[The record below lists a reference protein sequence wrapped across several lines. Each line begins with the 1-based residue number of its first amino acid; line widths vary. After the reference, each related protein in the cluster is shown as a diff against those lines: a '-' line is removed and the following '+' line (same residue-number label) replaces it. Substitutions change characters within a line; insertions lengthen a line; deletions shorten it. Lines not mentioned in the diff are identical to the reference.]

1 MLGLPKGQV
10 FLVDWDKE
18 WTVLFKNE
26 KQRILELV
34 KDDNIKVHHIGST
47 SVPNLKSKPILDI
60 AVEVSDL
67 REINKYTNLLNQ
79 LGYVSLG
86 NAILPD
92 RYYFIKGNPRTH
104 QIHLYEKNN
113 KFLKDQI
120 FFRDILRTNSV
131 IKNEYEVLKL
141 KLAEANQNNKHK
153 YADMKTEFITS
164 VLESFEELK

>member
-113 KFLKDQI
+113 QFLKDQI
-120 FFRDILRTNSV
+120 LFRDILRTNSV

>member
-18 WTVLFKNE
+18 WTVLFKSE

-113 KFLKDQI
+113 QFLKDQI
-120 FFRDILRTNSV
+120 LFRDILRTNSV

-164 VLESFEELK
+164 VLKSFKELK

>member
-164 VLESFEELK
+164 VLKSSEELK